1 MSAGST
7 VMTEREGLSVV
18 ETKSARGMPLEY
30 EMMGEPIDE
39 IPDCQVTWLPS
50 QSRIRMGLPKSCL

>member
-1 MSAGST
+1 
-7 VMTEREGLSVV
+7 MTEREGLSVV

-39 IPDCQVTWLPS
+39 IPDCRVTWLPS